1 MLRPGIGIIGK
12 IMKIGTYLKY
22 IVSMT
27 GIGLIVYYFIK

>member
-22 IVSMT
+22 IIAITCLV
-27 GIGLIVYYFIK
+27 GIVVFLIK